1 MHFSAIISLTFGL
14 AGIVPA
20 VLAIP
25 QSPGCNSRVECF
37 LHEDCISNICKDQ
50 KCVDVENSRSKLRL
64 MKRASSKKTS
74 VKHASSKKTPIKR
87 PVQYCIIPTPTQDP
101 TTTAS
106 TSVPTLTGNRWQA
119 SDFLQ
124 ASLSKLNIMQDRYGV
139 DNRYFV
145 NDPVVKGN
153 IVLKVDYPA
162 GSYNPSGPI
171 IGGTGF
177 YAQPIDLSAAKT
189 TMFQYDIYF
198 QPGFD
203 FVKGGKLPGIYG
215 GHSGCS
221 GGRNSQDCFSS
232 RFMFRTGGAGESYI
246 YLPFDQQVPGFCKIP
261 PKSVCN
267 PDYGTSI
274 GRGSWTFPTGEW
286 VTVSQT
292 ITLNTVGVAD
302 GSITVKVNGRT
313 AIQFNEIVW
322 ITDSSVGFLGID
334 FETFFGGS
342 SSDWAT
348 PTDQYTLYKNLII
361 QSLD

>member
-1 MHFSAIISLTFGL
+1 MSVIKEYILNQGRFIEMHFSAIISLTFGL

-20 VLAIP
+20 VLAFP
-25 QSPGCNSRVECF
+25 YHSGCNSPSQCGRVSLGCDTLCPSGVECF

-64 MKRASSKKTS
+64 MKRASYKKTS

-124 ASLSKLNIMQDRYGV
+124 ASLSKLNIMQD
-139 DNRYFV
+139 
-145 NDPVVKGN
+145 
-153 IVLKVDYPA
+153 
-162 GSYNPSGPI
+162 SGPI

-302 GSITVKVNGRT
+302 GSITR
-313 AIQFNEIVW
+313 W
-322 ITDSSVGFLGID
+322 IP
-334 FETFFGGS
+334 
-342 SSDWAT
+342 W
-348 PTDQYTLYKNLII
+348 N
-361 QSLD
+361 